1 MRNSKV
7 VNYTHILYVISSS
20 PYFVDEFIIILIIR
34 SVLWQTVD
42 GIKSPT
48 PSVDSNVR
56 SILILTFIK

>member
-7 VNYTHILYVISSS
+7 VNYTHILYVISSP

-34 SVLWQTVD
+34 SVLRQTVD

-48 PSVDSNVR
+48 PSVYSNVR
-56 SILILTFIK
+56 SILTFIK